1 MYTNII
7 LGNQERQ
14 QQHSNQQQLM
24 RDGSGELRGFSP
36 PNNISN
42 ANIINNVLNPGNFQ
56 IEDDLLGLDALID
69 NHESLMD
76 GNMF

>member
-1 MYTNII
+1 
-7 LGNQERQ
+7 
-14 QQHSNQQQLM
+14 M

-42 ANIINNVLNPGNFQ
+42 ANIINNVPNPGNFQ